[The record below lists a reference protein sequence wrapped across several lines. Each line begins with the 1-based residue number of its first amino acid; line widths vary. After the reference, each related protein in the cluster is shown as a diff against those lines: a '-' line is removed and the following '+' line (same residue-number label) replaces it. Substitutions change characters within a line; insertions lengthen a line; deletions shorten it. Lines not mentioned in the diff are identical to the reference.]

1 MEMHRKLNLAKC
13 LALAI
18 SIVAFACLT
27 GLVVMAAVYT
37 SNSSCPPEVG
47 CSQIQPGDV
56 LQPNSYPNGLNILE
70 GNEMVVE
77 TSGSSVVMTDT
88 YQSPDDS
95 ATQRALPRMRNKML
109 WFKELFGDQDTAFQ
123 RSYETDPN
131 RIYTESA
138 IVINNPEISSE
149 NFPSESPVVLP
160 SDSVQ
165 RTAQGNPISYS
176 GNDINVDTASDEDDA
191 SYIFSEDTLN
201 EAPTPGSQE
210 TANLIKIHRTR

>member
-37 SNSSCPPEVG
+37 SNSSCPPEVE
-47 CSQIQPGDV
+47 CSQIQPGNV
-56 LQPNSYPNGLNILE
+56 LQPNSYTNGLNILE

-77 TSGSSVVMTDT
+77 TSGRSVVMTDT

-95 ATQRALPRMRNKML
+95 TTQRALPRMRNKML

-165 RTAQGNPISYS
+165 RTAQGI
-176 GNDINVDTASDEDDA
+176 
-191 SYIFSEDTLN
+191 
-201 EAPTPGSQE
+201 
-210 TANLIKIHRTR
+210 RRR

>member
-37 SNSSCPPEVG
+37 SNSSCPPEVE
-47 CSQIQPGDV
+47 CSQIQPGNV

-70 GNEMVVE
+70 DNEMVVE
-77 TSGSSVVMTDT
+77 TSGRSVVMTDT
-88 YQSPDDS
+88 YQSPDD
-95 ATQRALPRMRNKML
+95 
-109 WFKELFGDQDTAFQ
+109 AFQ